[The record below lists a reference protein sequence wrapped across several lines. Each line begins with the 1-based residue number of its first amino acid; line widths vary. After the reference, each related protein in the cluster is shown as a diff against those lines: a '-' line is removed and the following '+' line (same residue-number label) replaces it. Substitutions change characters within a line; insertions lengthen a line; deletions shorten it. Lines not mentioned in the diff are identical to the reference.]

1 VQNTSHGQAHVF
13 RHESTLGRWTVTT
26 LDVHPLLHGIVR
38 QIWHGEGKVAYARDR
53 ILPSAQSTMLI
64 NLGPPHVVI
73 DGRDPGS
80 RSFEG
85 AWFAGLSERPI
96 DAEMPHGSCVLGI
109 AFTATGA
116 ARLLPWAQ
124 SEVANTIGPL
134 VEGPGK
140 EVARLRERLLEEP
153 DAIARLEL
161 AQKWLLGACVSGR
174 DIHPLVHWAHRRLA
188 ASGGTIRTE
197 TLSREAG
204 YSRKYLHELFRR
216 QVGLP
221 PKALA
226 RVLRFQ
232 RTLRRIRQIP
242 DGSWSD
248 VAAICGYADQS
259 HLIRDFREFSGMS
272 PGAFARLAAPD
283 PGSVVVR

>member
-1 VQNTSHGQAHVF
+1 MHHIPHGQAHVF
-13 RHESTLGRWTVTT
+13 RHESPLGRWTVTT
-26 LDVHPLLHGIVR
+26 LDVHPLLRGIVR
-38 QIWHGEGKVAYARDR
+38 QIWHGEGRVAYARDR
-53 ILPSAQSTMLI
+53 ILPAAQSTMLI

-73 DGRDPGS
+73 GGEDSGR

-85 AWFAGLSERPI
+85 VWFAGISERPI
-96 DAEMPHGSCVLGI
+96 DAEMPHGTCVVGI

-116 ARLLPWAQ
+116 ARFLPWAQ
-124 SEVANTIGPL
+124 SEVANTVGPL
-134 VEGPGK
+134 VDGPGK
-140 EVARLRERLLEEP
+140 EAGRLRERLLEP
-153 DAIARLEL
+153 MDAISRLVLTQE
-161 AQKWLLGACVSGR
+161 WLVDACVSGR

-188 ASGGTIRTE
+188 ASGGTVRTE
-197 TLSREAG
+197 ALARESG
-204 YSRKYLHELFRR
+204 YSRKHLHELFRQ

-232 RTLRRIRQIP
+232 RVLQRMRQAP
-242 DGSWSD
+242 DGPWSEL
-248 VAAICGYADQS
+248 APACGYTDQS
-259 HLIRDFREFSGMS
+259 HLIRDFREFSGTS